1 MLLRDHTIPD
11 GRELYSSYELN
22 SARYKSECIT
32 QEINSMMTFYI
43 KYKTGATFTYVH
55 EVRNAIWLKYY
66 MDQFY
71 RDPSVV
77 RVLAEVV

>member
-1 MLLRDHTIPD
+1 M
-11 GRELYSSYELN
+11 
-22 SARYKSECIT
+22 K
-32 QEINSMMTFYI
+32 FYVRFD
-43 KYKTGATFTYVH
+43 TGATFTYVH

-77 RVLAEVV
+77 RVLVEVV